1 VPRAIEITIT
11 PITLKPGTRII
22 AESQPSG
29 IDNAAWVELEYPDV
43 KFIKVDGRDLPF
55 ANNTFD
61 FVHSSAVLEHVGSR
75 NQQAR
80 FLREAWRVARK
91 GVFVTTPNRRYPV
104 EFHTVLPLTH
114 WLPVSLYRKML
125 LALGYGFFADQ
136 NNLNLLSG
144 GSLSRAARAAG
155 IERFRIGSVSR
166 CSGYPPICCWWPT
179 SPPARNRSTCF
190 VFRCPSGVNTGPDIN
205 GADLRDGDWDGRL
218 HATASYS
225 SLTVSDRRIEGNAE
239 GMLCRRPLPQEC
251 GGTVLENMEKE

>member
-1 VPRAIEITIT
+1 MFEIFINWMNLEETDTILDIGAT
-11 PITLKPGTRII
+11 SDRNYDHSNYFEAWYPHKSRVT
-22 AESQPSG
+22 AVG
-29 IDNAAWVELEYPDV
+29 IDNAAWVELEYPGV
-43 KFIKVDGRDLPF
+43 KFIKADGRDLPF

-104 EFHTVLPLTH
+104 EFHTVLPLIH

-155 IERFRIGSVSR
+155 IERFRIGSVSLL
-166 CSGYPPICCWWPT
+166 GLPT
-179 SPPARNRSTCF
+179 NLLLVAHKPAR
-190 VFRCPSGVNTGPDIN
+190 
-205 GADLRDGDWDGRL
+205 
-218 HATASYS
+218 
-225 SLTVSDRRIEGNAE
+225 
-239 GMLCRRPLPQEC
+239 Q
-251 GGTVLENMEKE
+251 K

>member
-1 VPRAIEITIT
+1 MFEIFINCMNLEETDAILDIGATSDRNYDHSNYFEAWYPHKSRVT
-11 PITLKPGTRII
+11 
-22 AESQPSG
+22 AVG
-29 IDNAAWVELEYPDV
+29 IDNAAWVELEYPGV
-43 KFIKVDGRDLPF
+43 RFIKADGRDLPF

-104 EFHTVLPLTH
+104 EFHTVLPLIH

-155 IERFRIGSVSR
+155 IERFRIGSVSLL
-166 CSGYPPICCWWPT
+166 GLPT
-179 SPPARNRSTCF
+179 NLLLVAHKPAR
-190 VFRCPSGVNTGPDIN
+190 
-205 GADLRDGDWDGRL
+205 
-218 HATASYS
+218 
-225 SLTVSDRRIEGNAE
+225 
-239 GMLCRRPLPQEC
+239 Q
-251 GGTVLENMEKE
+251 K